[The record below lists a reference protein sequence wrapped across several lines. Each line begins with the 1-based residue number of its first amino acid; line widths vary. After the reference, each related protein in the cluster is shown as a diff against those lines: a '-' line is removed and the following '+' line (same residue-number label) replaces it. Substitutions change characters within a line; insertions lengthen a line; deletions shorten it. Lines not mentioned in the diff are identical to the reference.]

1 MTHRCMHNYKI
12 HLTED
17 DPATYLRSLKI
28 QSLWT

>member
-1 MTHRCMHNYKI
+1 MCMHNYKI

-28 QSLWT
+28 QSL